1 MGVGDKIK
9 EGGAKGKGTT
19 GDPLVS
25 RLAAEDTVG
34 WYAKPNLRSLYMLLV
49 PAAIGIE
56 ITSGFDSQM
65 INSLQIVP
73 TWKTFFHNPEGS
85 LKGIIGAAYSL
96 GAILSLPFIPMVD
109 NRFGRRG
116 SILFGS
122 VIMIIG
128 SIIQGLSVN
137 VTMYIFARLI
147 LGFGIPACIV
157 AGSALIGELGYPKE
171 RPVLTSLFNVS
182 YFVGQLVAAGIVFGT
197 NNIPGDNAWRI
208 PSYLQLAPSV
218 LQVVFVMFLPES
230 PRWLMDHDR
239 IEEAEA
245 ILIKYHAEG
254 NPDSVFVKGE
264 IEQIRAT
271 IQLEAEASNKSWLDL
286 LRTSGMR
293 RRTLVTSMLGLFTQ
307 WSGNTLISYYFGDL
321 MTMVGIK
328 EAITKQKLNVGYAAW
343 SLITGFA
350 VSLVVT
356 RYKRRSLYLL
366 CTMSLLMVYTGWT
379 ICLKFAT
386 TAEDSGG
393 HNGAAS
399 AASMF
404 FIFAYQPCYNIGF
417 NALTYTYMVEVW
429 PFMERSRGI
438 AVFQLFGRLAGFF
451 TTFVNP
457 IGLSNISWKWLLV
470 YVCWLVYE
478 VVFVWFFFPETAG
491 RTLEELAFCESNP
504 THTSLMFVC
513 NHWSLTCIQCTRA
526 KSVLSR
532 RQRRWRRRCTRKR
545 QK

>member
-19 GDPLVS
+19 GDPLVT
-25 RLAAEDTVG
+25 RLAEEDKVS
-34 WYAKPNLRSLYMLLV
+34 WIQKPNLRNLYLLLV
-49 PAAIGIE
+49 PACIGIE
-56 ITSGFDSQM
+56 ITSGFDSQL
-65 INSLQIVP
+65 INALQIVP
-73 TWKTFFHNPEGS
+73 AWKEYFNHPAGS
-85 LKGIIGAAYSL
+85 LKGIISAAYSL
-96 GAILSLPFIPMVD
+96 GAIISLPFIPWID
-109 NRFGRRG
+109 NKVGRRG
-116 SILFGS
+116 SIVFGS
-122 VIMIIG
+122 TIMVIG

-137 VTMYIFARLI
+137 VAMYIVARLI

-157 AGSALIGELGYPKE
+157 AGSSLIGELGYPKE

-182 YFVGQLVAAGIVFGT
+182 YFVGQLLAAGIVFGT
-197 NNIPGDNAWRI
+197 NNIPGNNSWRI

-218 LQVVFVMFLPES
+218 LQIAFVLFLPES

-239 IEEAEA
+239 VEEAEA
-245 ILIKYHAEG
+245 VLVKFHAEG
-254 NPDSVFVKGE
+254 DADSAFVKGE

-286 LRTSGMR
+286 VRTAGMR

-343 SLITGFA
+343 SLITGLA

-356 RYKRRSLYLL
+356 RFKRRTLYMI
-366 CTMSLLMVYTGWT
+366 CTVSLLLVYTGWT
-379 ICLKFAT
+379 ICFQKAIV
-386 TAEDSGG
+386 AEDAGG

-451 TTFVNP
+451 TTYVNP
-457 IGLSNISWKWLLV
+457 VGLENITWKWLIV
-470 YVCWLVYE
+470 YVCWLAYE

-491 RTLEELAFCESNP
+491 RTLEELAFLYEGEERAIRAAEAVEKVVHHAGEE
-504 THTSLMFVC
+504 THIVGG
-513 NHWSLTCIQCTRA
+513 RE
-526 KSVLSR
+526 KSA
-532 RQRRWRRRCTRKR
+532 
-545 QK
+545 